1 MLYQINNSMLSVV
14 LEFAYSLCT
23 YLVTD
28 KDIKVYHSGVVIEVV
43 NNEDI
48 DKGKDISNDLV
59 GYSWRCWLDEKEI

>member
-1 MLYQINNSMLSVV
+1 MLYQINNNMLSVV
-14 LEFAYSLCT
+14 LEFVYPINT

-28 KDIKVYHSGVVIEVV
+28 KDIKVDHSGVVTEVV

-59 GYSWRCWLDEKEI
+59 GYYS